1 MSYLTRSDTARQ
13 ADPSSM
19 RCLNISEVLSRK
31 DPGAQAANIG
41 DSLVIFEQHM
51 KMRYVMS
58 ILEHKWDCI

>member
-1 MSYLTRSDTARQ
+1 
-13 ADPSSM
+13 M